1 MTSVCGGGGGGDSY
15 IRAIHAPLES
25 GFGHRVRLAGQL
37 FVLAVVGAALGQL
50 GDDGLTWSGKRDG
63 C

>member
-1 MTSVCGGGGGGDSY
+1 MTSVCRGSGGDSY

-25 GFGHRVRLAGQL
+25 GFWHCVGLAGQL
-37 FVLAVVGAALGQL
+37 FVLAVVRAPLGQL

>member
-1 MTSVCGGGGGGDSY
+1 MTSVCSGGDSY

-25 GFGHRVRLAGQL
+25 GFWHCVGLAGQL
-37 FVLAVVGAALGQL
+37 FVLAVVGAPLGQL
-50 GDDGLTWSGKRDG
+50 GDDRLTWSGKHDG